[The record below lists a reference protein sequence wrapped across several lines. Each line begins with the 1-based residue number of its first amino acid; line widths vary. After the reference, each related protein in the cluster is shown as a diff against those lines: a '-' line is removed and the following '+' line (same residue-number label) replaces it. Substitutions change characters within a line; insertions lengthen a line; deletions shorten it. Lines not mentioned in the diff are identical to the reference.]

1 MEAPYNKNRNPKG
14 SHSKINSRNN
24 SNFAAVYRQEENISE
39 KDHFFLFGNHYGS
52 FACGMQRNENQENQS
67 SEALESS
74 SAVLEQET
82 IDSSSSEMK
91 CVWF

>member
-52 FACGMQRNENQENQS
+52 FACGMQCNG
-67 SEALESS
+67 ESGKS
-74 SAVLEQET
+74 VFRSFGKQFCSA
-82 IDSSSSEMK
+82 
-91 CVWF
+91 